1 MVVGAAAY
9 VASVR
14 GDNQHYA
21 EVGEREATNEDDH
34 YYDDAKTKTIRR

>member
-14 GDNQHYA
+14 GGG
-21 EVGEREATNEDDH
+21 VGVGRADQEGFRA
-34 YYDDAKTKTIRR
+34 